1 MKLIY
6 LGKKSPSK
14 PTRTSAR
21 VTSQLLNKSPA
32 KSPGKSPRQEL
43 PQKQSNQ
50 GRGRGEHKRGSGKSG
65 VAKSQTSSR
74 GRGRGKGRGRVSHH
88 NDYDFIGSN
97 TIHNKLVGTVYDL
110 DFDDDICNENMADLK
125 SMRERRKSVDVH
137 EKKFDSYSSP
147 KDLKPPS
154 PKIEAQP
161 AVVASAFPNP
171 VLPGPVDMRTYNNT
185 ATFDQP
191 SYNEQNLLSAF
202 ASGTAGAQ
210 VQELDEDFE
219 KALHTALCKKEEPS
233 TPEVANNNIKVS
245 LSDSRNQLKV
255 KIKGPI
261 ANYTASVPL
270 VPRPTI
276 NTVSNV
282 SPSIAANNMS
292 ANIPMTV
299 PSSVGTSNLRRMR
312 KKELLRQY
320 WTQDMNMDDP
330 SSNPSLTTTPTLVAP
345 SVSRTIITIPKAVAS
360 MTSIPTK
367 EDYRDYRNDDFTENK
382 HHKKT
387 RGLARELK
395 HLDVSINT
403 LSDRRR
409 GSASSGASATTDGTK
424 AHKVKGR
431 AAKTTPKLKI
441 KIGPTSNSV
450 VTGDEN
456 KEETRMRPPKKRL
469 APIMKPSVE
478 DLMRDSMKFR
488 KQVMADLKIK
498 HKKDKQKKKDR
509 KKSNGAEVRIISDQ
523 TTSTKLII
531 RFGKAKVNCDSEER
545 TKDAPEQPKHT
556 PIKLKISRCGEGS
569 GYVTKP
575 AKIESDSAKQEDRAA
590 QPGQPPPD
598 PVSKS
603 EPNSIANLPLQIPP
617 APPQLSK
624 DCEVR

>member
-1 MKLIY
+1 M
-6 LGKKSPSK
+6 
-14 PTRTSAR
+14 
-21 VTSQLLNKSPA
+21 
-32 KSPGKSPRQEL
+32 
-43 PQKQSNQ
+43 
-50 GRGRGEHKRGSGKSG
+50 
-65 VAKSQTSSR
+65 AKSQTSSR
-74 GRGRGKGRGRVSHH
+74 GRGRGKGRGRVCHH
-88 NDYDFIGSN
+88 NDYDFMGSN

-147 KDLKPPS
+147 KSPKFASPKNRFNADLKPVS
-154 PKIEAQP
+154 PKIEAEP
-161 AVVASAFPNP
+161 AVAASAFPNP

-210 VQELDEDFE
+210 VHEELDEDFE
-219 KALHTALCKKEEPS
+219 KALHTALSNSKKEEPS
-233 TPEVANNNIKVS
+233 TPEVANNNSSNIKVS

-292 ANIPMTV
+292 ANIPMSI
-299 PSSVGTSNLRRMR
+299 PSVGTSNLRRMR

-330 SSNPSLTTTPTLVAP
+330 SSNPSLTTTPTVAP
-345 SVSRTIITIPKAVAS
+345 SVSRAIITIPKAVAS

-367 EDYRDYRNDDFTENK
+367 EDYRDYRTDDFTENK

-409 GSASSGASATTDGTK
+409 GSASSGTSNAATADGAK
-424 AHKVKGR
+424 QHKIKGR

-456 KEETRMRPPKKRL
+456 KEESRMRPPKKRL

-498 HKKDKQKKKDR
+498 HKKDKHKKKER
-509 KKSNGAEVRIISDQ
+509 KKSNGAEMRIISDQ

-531 RFGKAKVNCDSEER
+531 RFGKAKVNEPRRDENCDSVDKDRR
-545 TKDAPEQPKHT
+545 TKDTPEPEQPPPKHT

-598 PVSKS
+598 PVTKS
-603 EPNSIANLPLQIPP
+603 EPNSIANLPLQPPP